1 MNKRII
7 YSVVC
12 AGCLALS
19 TAVTVVSA
27 TTNNTNDVNGG
38 DVGGRELVATT
49 NELMPVNKF
58 ESKDE
63 TVYAITEAS
72 GEVTKSFVGSEINE
86 SGEPLPVAMSVR
98 YYLDG
103 EDISPEEL
111 VEKSGHVRMVYRF
124 ESVKSSGDKVVPFVT
139 VTGMNL
145 DAGKFTNIEVE
156 HGKIIRQ
163 AADSTTVVGYTFA
176 GMGRDLGTD
185 ILNDSFSIEADVSD
199 YAMGETYSIAMN
211 DLIGDIDT
219 SRLNSVEAVANSINE
234 LAAGLDQLIAGSGE
248 LANGLDAGLAG
259 ARKLQSGIDELK
271 SGVAVLSN
279 GSHALSSGAGT
290 LAAGAHQLADGLG
303 QVVEFDSKV
312 VGKIDAASQAVTAR
326 VNEFNSEYA
335 EIIAEL
341 SDEYPELATKLS
353 EVTGQITNYYDT
365 AYSAVTTYTGSIE
378 KLYEG
383 ASKLASGADILADGA
398 TKLDSGIDTLATG
411 VSALDGGSDQLAD
424 GMAKLASGSHTLH
437 EGLLTFKTSGI
448 DRLVDFANNDLAG
461 FMSNLRATV
470 SAARS
475 YNHYTNKSAESVKFI
490 FKTVANR

>member
-7 YSVVC
+7 YSVAC

-27 TTNNTNDVNGG
+27 TTNNSSGSASKEAS
-38 DVGGRELVATT
+38 GRALIATT
-49 NELMPVNKF
+49 NELVPTNKF
-58 ESKDE
+58 ESKNE
-63 TVYAITEAS
+63 TVYAITKAS
-72 GEVTKSFVGSEINE
+72 GEVTKSFVGSEIND
-86 SGEPLPVAMSVR
+86 SGEPLPVTMSVR

-103 EDISPEEL
+103 EAISPEDL
-111 VEKSGHVRMVYRF
+111 VGKSGHVRMVYRF
-124 ESVKSSGDKVVPFVT
+124 ESTKGSGDKVVPFVT

-145 DAGKFTNIEVE
+145 DAGKFTNIKVE

-163 AADSTTVVGYTFA
+163 ASESTTVVGYTFA

-185 ILNDSFSIEADVSD
+185 ILNDSFSIEADVND
-199 YAMGETYSIAMN
+199 YTMSEAYSIAMN
-211 DLIGDIDT
+211 EPIADIDT
-219 SRLNSVEAVANSINE
+219 SRFGSVEEMVNSVNE
-234 LAAGLDQLIAGSGE
+234 LAAGLDQLIAGSSE
-248 LANGLDAGLAG
+248 LSNGLDAGLAG
-259 ARKLQSGIDELK
+259 AQKLQSGIDELK

-279 GSHALSSGAGT
+279 GSHTLSSGAGT
-290 LAAGAHQLADGLG
+290 LATGAHQLADGLG

-353 EVTGQITNYYDT
+353 EVTGQITSYYDT
-365 AYSAVTTYTGSIE
+365 AHSAVTTYTGNIE
-378 KLYEG
+378 KLYDG
-383 ASKLASGADILADGA
+383 AYRLASGADALADGA
-398 TKLDSGIDTLATG
+398 NKLDSGIDTLAAG
-411 VSALDGGSDQLAD
+411 VSALDGGSDQLVD
-424 GMAKLASGSHTLH
+424 GMAKLASGSHTLSG
-437 EGLLTFKTSGI
+437 GLSAFKTNGI

-475 YNHYTNKSAESVKFI
+475 YKHYTNKSAESVKFI
-490 FKTVANR
+490 FKTLAK